1 MITYL
6 TESDYVTKAEDVI
19 NMFSQETILS
29 TSQIRN
35 FLSLNMDIYNDVLLI
50 TENKLPD
57 EILGRINYLKIRIL
71 YQCGRPNGDKVKD
84 FVEKADLKEI
94 LEEIVATKEV
104 DDYLLFTRYLEAL
117 VAYKMFYY
125 PKDNK
130 DSRN

>member
-57 EILGRINYLKIRIL
+57 EIIGRINYLKIRIL

>member
-6 TESDYVTKAEDVI
+6 TESDYVTKAENV
-19 NMFSQETILS
+19 MKELCEQKILS

-57 EILGRINYLKIRIL
+57 EIIGRINYLKIRIL

-84 FVEKADLKEI
+84 FVEKANLKEI

-104 DDYLLFTRYLEAL
+104 DDYLLFTQYLEAL
-117 VAYKMFYY
+117 VAYKMFYD

>member
-57 EILGRINYLKIRIL
+57 EIIGRINYLKIRIL

-130 DSRN
+130 GSRN